1 MKPPAPSEGDTTLY
15 RALDRGLG
23 FETTMGNVL
32 TLTPPLITTREDME
46 RALGILDACLGEV
59 EQAQRVFR
67 YSDRA
72 WRQRRLFRRL
82 REEGACSK
90 HVTDERKWLRRR
102 EPARRR
108 ENT

>member
-1 MKPPAPSEGDTTLY
+1 MTDADLIGKKIGRIEQHIRELRTLL
-15 RALDRGLG
+15 RP
-23 FETTMGNVL
+23 EE
-32 TLTPPLITTREDME
+32 I
-46 RALGILDACLGEV
+46 EV
-59 EQAQRVFR
+59 DLRAQRFAERVFG

>member
-1 MKPPAPSEGDTTLY
+1 MNMKMANITEAKNQLSRYVDA
-15 RALDRGLG
+15 ALRG
-23 FETTMGNVL
+23 EDVVICRRNV
-32 TLTPPLITTREDME
+32 PLVRLVAVDYHP
-46 RALGILDACLGEV
+46 RNK
-59 EQAQRVFR
+59 RVFR

-90 HVTDERKWLRRR
+90 HVTDERKWLKRR